1 MTFSPL
7 KFLKSGPPAPK
18 AVLLSDAHF
27 FVRAVPIAAVATAAD
42 VAAQAELAL
51 EARSPFP
58 PAQLYH
64 RPDGVPGAQRVL
76 VLAAYRRRFTA
87 EQLEEWANAELVLP
101 AFAALLGGDV
111 KPGTT
116 LIAPSAEGL
125 TAIYWDADPVPA
137 RVVFRSIPAEAPETE
152 RDATLAALREAVP
165 SNRHVVLATQPTSEA
180 STSEREL
187 VFRAE
192 GFVSRLTT
200 AVAASLDVRDKES
213 LAALRR
219 SRARDLVLWRAFL
232 VCLGLIALLAVGE
245 GALVGMGMARRT
257 RVAQIDAQKAGVD
270 KIMTAQRLTARIN
283 ELSTKRLLPFEMLA
297 VVAEKKPREVTF
309 ARSTTEGLYGL
320 KVEAYATAPAAV
332 STFQAALAALPALA
346 SVEVR
351 DQRTRDNVM
360 NFTLVVTF
368 KPESLKPAATTP

>member
-1 MTFSPL
+1 M
-7 KFLKSGPPAPK
+7 
-18 AVLLSDAHF
+18 
-27 FVRAVPIAAVATAAD
+27 
-42 VAAQAELAL
+42 
-51 EARSPFP
+51 
-58 PAQLYH
+58 
-64 RPDGVPGAQRVL
+64 
-76 VLAAYRRRFTA
+76 
-87 EQLEEWANAELVLP
+87 
-101 AFAALLGGDV
+101 
-111 KPGTT
+111 
-116 LIAPSAEGL
+116 
-125 TAIYWDADPVPA
+125 
-137 RVVFRSIPAEAPETE
+137 
-152 RDATLAALREAVP
+152 
-165 SNRHVVLATQPTSEA
+165 
-180 STSEREL
+180 
-187 VFRAE
+187 
-192 GFVSRLTT
+192 
-200 AVAASLDVRDKES
+200 
-213 LAALRR
+213 
-219 SRARDLVLWRAFL
+219 
-232 VCLGLIALLAVGE
+232 GE

-368 KPESLKPAATTP
+368 KPESLKPAAPTP